1 MVICLSGELN
11 QELLETVLSKLYNVK
26 SPLAHPKQGWQ
37 EGDDELA
44 EVEQAICMLN
54 TSNHWAMP
62 GECEHYY
69 TQLPSDLSNTL
80 TLVQDKVAKCIQH
93 WTHKKD
99 QMDVFKWF

>member
-1 MVICLSGELN
+1 MTVICLSGELN
-11 QELLETVLSKLYNVK
+11 QELLEAVLSKLYNVK

-69 TQLPSDLSNTL
+69 TQLPSDLSNML
-80 TLVQDKVAKCIQH
+80 TLV
-93 WTHKKD
+93 
-99 QMDVFKWF
+99 